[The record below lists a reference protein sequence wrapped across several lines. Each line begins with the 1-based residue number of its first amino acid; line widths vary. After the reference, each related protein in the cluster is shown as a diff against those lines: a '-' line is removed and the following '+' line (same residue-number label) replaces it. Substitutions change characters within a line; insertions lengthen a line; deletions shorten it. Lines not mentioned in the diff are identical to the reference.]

1 MDELLVE
8 FKSESKDL
16 ISELMTILEDL
27 EDDPGKV
34 KDLENYGQIVDRI
47 MGGAK
52 SLAMAVDDSETLNRI
67 GTYAELCKAVGY
79 KGSQI
84 EGNEEFANIVI
95 ALLLDA
101 TEMLEQM
108 VVTLGTD
115 QQKDIKQHLNQTFLD
130 RLTWVSDQ
138 FAEGTRASVAIQG
151 KGEKVPEAQKQVQLD
166 DLLAQLGLT

>member
-67 GTYAELCKAVGY
+67 RTYAELCKAVGY

-115 QQKDIKQHLNQTFLD
+115 QQKDIKQHLNQTFL
-130 RLTWVSDQ
+130 
-138 FAEGTRASVAIQG
+138 
-151 KGEKVPEAQKQVQLD
+151 
-166 DLLAQLGLT
+166 